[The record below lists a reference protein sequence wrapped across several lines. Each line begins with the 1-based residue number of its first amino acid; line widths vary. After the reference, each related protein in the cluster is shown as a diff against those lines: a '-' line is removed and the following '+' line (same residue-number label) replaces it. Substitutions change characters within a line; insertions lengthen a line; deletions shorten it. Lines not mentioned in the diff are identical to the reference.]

1 MVDGKD
7 IPEWT
12 PIEKGKEV
20 KIETSPIKGYKLV
33 KIMLNG
39 EDVTANTFKIQ
50 QYGVLAAIFDIDNGI
65 RNVETE
71 AVKVVQH
78 NGNIVI
84 MGLQPEKD
92 YQIYDVLGKF
102 LYTGMTDA
110 NGNAE
115 ISLSTGHLII
125 IKQNDTVIKIRC

>member
-1 MVDGKD
+1 
-7 IPEWT
+7 
-12 PIEKGKEV
+12 
-20 KIETSPIKGYKLV
+20 
-33 KIMLNG
+33 MLNG

-65 RNVETE
+65 SECTNRSCESGETQWKYSYNGIATRNR
-71 AVKVVQH
+71 
-78 NGNIVI
+78 
-84 MGLQPEKD
+84 LPD
-92 YQIYDVLGKF
+92 LRCFGKM

>member
-1 MVDGKD
+1 
-7 IPEWT
+7 
-12 PIEKGKEV
+12 
-20 KIETSPIKGYKLV
+20 
-33 KIMLNG
+33 MLNG

-78 NGNIVI
+78 NGNIII